1 MKKIFCLLLVL
12 MMITLAVVS
21 CDTNDE
27 VPFDDVKD
35 TVTTE
40 EVTTEDVT
48 TEEATSE
55 EVTTEEATTEEVTT
69 EEPSTLGTS
78 LRLVSNNIAMFSYGG
93 GGASRLGGL
102 VAAFEKYDADIYN
115 LQEVDAG
122 WRTDDMLFGAME
134 RMGYTLIDTTDAPKL
149 YNCPIFYKT
158 EKFNLIASSNALFNT
173 NNVDVR
179 AYSWVCLEVKE
190 TGKRLIVLNTHLL
203 AKEGETQ
210 VAHRLTCAQQLVT
223 IAEKLMKQYNANGVV
238 LSGDYNCNMSS
249 SAYGALADAFN
260 SAREVCPSRVNM
272 EYKTSCGFKK
282 APEVAEG
289 EAIDHVF
296 YSKTGI
302 DAKHFEA
309 IVEEYSYAYSDHVP
323 VVFDF
328 ELN

>member
-1 MKKIFCLLLVL
+1 MKKIFCLLMAL

-21 CDTNDE
+21 CDTNGE
-27 VPFDDVKD
+27 VPVDDIND
-35 TVTTE
+35 IVTTD
-40 EVTTEDVT
+40 EVTTDDIA
-48 TEEATSE
+48 TEEA
-55 EVTTEEATTEEVTT
+55 TTEEATTEEATTEEATT
-69 EEPSTLGTS
+69 EEPSNPVAS

-93 GGASRLGGL
+93 GGASRLAGL
-102 VAAFEKYDADIYN
+102 VNAFEIYDADIYN

-122 WRTDDMLFGAME
+122 WRTDDMLFGAMV
-134 RMGYTLIDTTDAPKL
+134 RMGYTLLDTGSTKV

-158 EKFNLIASSNALFNT
+158 EKFNLVASGNTLFET

-210 VAHRLTCAQQLVT
+210 EAHRLTCAQQLVT
-223 IAEKLMKQYNANGVV
+223 IANNLMKQYNANGVV

-249 SAYGALADAFN
+249 SAYGALAAAFN

-272 EYKTSCGFKK
+272 EYKTSCSFGK
-282 APEVAEG
+282 APDVKEG

-302 DAKHFEA
+302 NAKHFEA